1 MKIRVKFRKFGALK
15 FIGHLDMMRY
25 FQKALRRA
33 EIDMKYSEGFN
44 PHMILSFAAPL
55 GVGITS
61 DGEYFDIEVLST
73 RSTEESLKALNQTMV
88 EGVEVT
94 SYVALPDNAKKS
106 MSIVAAADYEIYY
119 KEGYE
124 APKTTEEFCQIYQN
138 FYEEQ
143 DSIVILKKTK
153 KSEKEMDIKPLIYD
167 FQVRERERKPSFYLK
182 VSTGS
187 VDNLKP
193 ELVLEQ
199 MYLFAGLE
207 YHSEAMQIHK
217 FETYTKNEQGEYIPL
232 DALGERIV

>member
-1 MKIRVKFRKFGALK
+1 MKIRVKFRKYGALK

-44 PHMILSFAAPL
+44 PHMIMSFAAPL

-73 RSTEESLKALNQTMV
+73 RTSEESLKALNEAMV
-88 EGVEVT
+88 EGVEVL

-106 MSIVAAADYEIYY
+106 MSIVTAADYEIYF
-119 KEGYE
+119 KDGYD
-124 APKTTEEFCQIYQN
+124 APKATEEFRQILHE

-167 FQVRERERKPSFYLK
+167 FTIRERDHKPSFYLK

-193 ELVLEQ
+193 ELVVYQ
-199 MYLFAGLE
+199 MFAFAGLE
-207 YHSEAMQIHK
+207 YQKEAMQIHK
-217 FETYTKNEQGEYIPL
+217 FETYTENEQGFIPL
-232 DALGERIV
+232 DALGENIV

>member
-124 APKTTEEFCQIYQN
+124 APKTTEEFRQIYQS

-153 KSEKEMDIKPLIYD
+153 KSEKEMDIKPLIYE

-207 YHSEAMQIHK
+207 YRSEAMQIHK
-217 FETYTKNEQGEYIPL
+217 FETYTKNEQGAFIPL